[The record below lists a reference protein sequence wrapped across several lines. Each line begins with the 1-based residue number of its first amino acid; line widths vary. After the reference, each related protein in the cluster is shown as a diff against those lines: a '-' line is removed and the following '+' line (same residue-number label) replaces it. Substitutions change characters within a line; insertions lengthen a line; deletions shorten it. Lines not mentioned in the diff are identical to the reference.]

1 MRLMGTISKAISR
14 AVLCV
19 FCASLASSCAFAQT
33 CALCYEQA
41 AQSGARTSRAIDH
54 GILVLLVPTLLMF
67 AGVLVFAVRRA
78 HSNH

>member
-1 MRLMGTISKAISR
+1 MMRRISKAISR
-14 AVLCV
+14 TFLCV
-19 FCASLASSCAFAQT
+19 FCVSLTGSSAFDQT

-78 HSNH
+78 HSSQ